1 MQSHFSAQTSVSLGS
16 SLQLAAF
23 GSRATTRQTPTGRAT
38 TSALRGRL
46 PKLLAARSKMS
57 PAQARSLADNGYK
70 TTTNWLIQSA
80 DKSQP
85 SSGGGNAP
93 FALDRF
99 TFTSLRLSS
108 PRLLGVRA
116 RARADCLRRGRNCRP
131 PAESSGSVAR
141 SPRGR
146 RSYRRPRDT
155 ALRCARTDRLIG
167 LRRFRSAGRPTV
179 RPLARRVRLSC
190 GLAECGRANR
200 APDERKRVPPCGAP
214 APQGAPKRRRRVA
227 QVDDEELHSGADRK
241 RPARA
246 ESGDAFD

>member
-116 RARADCLRRGRNCRP
+116 RARIVSA
-131 PAESSGSVAR
+131 AAAIAA
-141 SPRGR
+141 
-146 RSYRRPRDT
+146 RRPSRAEVSREVRAAAAPIGGRAT
-155 ALRCARTDRLIG
+155 LRCVALALI
-167 LRRFRSAGRPTV
+167 
-179 RPLARRVRLSC
+179 
-190 GLAECGRANR
+190 
-200 APDERKRVPPCGAP
+200 D
-214 APQGAPKRRRRVA
+214 
-227 QVDDEELHSGADRK
+227 
-241 RPARA
+241 
-246 ESGDAFD
+246 